1 MSNINSR
8 KLILRHFIR
17 DTFGS
22 DPELK
27 GICNSKERKCRGGSE
42 RLYELMYK
50 FPRIKEEWMNTD
62 KLLIVSGIGHTFLRY
77 YDDKR
82 FIYIDPTIGQFVPSF
97 DGIFVGDEQDLRDL
111 AKSEP
116 KLDLGDYLGP
126 DYEGKKYPL
135 PPLSIETVS
144 MERLQKSG
152 LKGGRRRSKKSR
164 RTKKYKRRT

>member
-1 MSNINSR
+1 
-8 KLILRHFIR
+8 
-17 DTFGS
+17 
-22 DPELK
+22 
-27 GICNSKERKCRGGSE
+27 
-42 RLYELMYK
+42 
-50 FPRIKEEWMNTD
+50 MNTD